1 MKRAALFV
9 IALTV
14 TVPLAAQEK
23 NKAKGRKGDSV
34 AAAFELPKGSG
45 IELSD
50 EQKKKVE
57 ELKKEYGPK
66 LKEAQEK
73 VDGLLS
79 ADQRKAQEDARRNL
93 KKEGKDRKDAR
104 AAIEESLKLT
114 DEQKKTYVDAN
125 KSVAELQK
133 TIRTKMLDLLTA
145 EQKSKIKGERKKEA
159 KTAR

>member
-1 MKRAALFV
+1 MKRALLFAV
-9 IALTV
+9 AFAV
-14 TVPLAAQEK
+14 TVPLVAQYKNAA
-23 NKAKGRKGDSV
+23 KARKGAPV

-45 IELSD
+45 IELNE

-73 VDGLLS
+73 LDGLLS
-79 ADQRKAQEDARRNL
+79 ADQKKAQEEARRNL

-104 AAIEESLKLT
+104 AALEESLKLT
-114 DEQKKTYVDAN
+114 EEQKKSYAEAT

-133 TIRTKMLDLLTA
+133 TIRTKMLDLLSA
-145 EQKSKIKGERKKEA
+145 DQKAKIKGERKKPA
-159 KTAR
+159 K